1 MTIIVCLAAVV
12 FGYLLGSVPT
22 GFLVGRARGVDLRSV
37 GSGNIGATN
46 ALRVLGKKAGVIV
59 LILDAA
65 KGALACWGLP
75 RLAEVVGPT
84 AGSDQNLLSVL
95 AGAGAI
101 LGHNYTCWLKFKG
114 GKGVATSAGVLA
126 VITPVALLLATAVWV
141 IVFVVGRYVSL
152 ASISAAL
159 ALPFLVW
166 LTKGNSFLTAFAV
179 LMAAVVI
186 YAHRSNIKRL
196 VNGTEHRFGR
206 NKALDAAEEPLRGT
220 DTTETTEFQRRQT
233 GGVARTLE
241 H

>member
-1 MTIIVCLAAVV
+1 MTIILCLAAVV

-46 ALRVLGKKAGVIV
+46 ALRVLGKKAGAMV

-75 RLAEVVGPT
+75 RLAAVVGPT

>member
-1 MTIIVCLAAVV
+1 MTIILCLAAIVV
-12 FGYLLGSVPT
+12 GYLLGSVPT
-22 GFLVGRARGVDLRSV
+22 GFLMGRARGVDLRSV

-46 ALRVLGKKAGVIV
+46 ALRVLGKKAGAIV

-65 KGALACWGLP
+65 KGALACWGVP
-75 RLAEVVGPT
+75 RLATAIGPT
-84 AGSDQNLLSVL
+84 VGADQTLLSVL

-101 LGHNYTCWLKFKG
+101 LGHNYTCWLRFRG

-126 VITPVALLLATAVWV
+126 VITPAALLLATAVWV
-141 IVFVVGRYVSL
+141 IVFAVGRYVSL

-166 LTKGNSFLTAFAV
+166 FTKGNSFLAAFAV
-179 LMAAVVI
+179 VMSAVVI

-196 VNGTEHRFGR
+196 MNGTEHRFGR
-206 NKALDAAEEPLRGT
+206 TKAPGTAEEPQHGT
-220 DTTETTEFQRRQT
+220 DTTELQRRQP
-233 GGVARTLE
+233 GGDAGTVG

>member
-1 MTIIVCLAAVV
+1 MTIILCLAAIVV
-12 FGYLLGSVPT
+12 GYLLGSVPT

-46 ALRVLGKKAGVIV
+46 ALRVLGKKTGAIV

-65 KGALACWGLP
+65 KGALACWGVP
-75 RLAEVVGPT
+75 RLATMVGPT
-84 AGSDQNLLSVL
+84 AGADQNLLSVL

-101 LGHNYTCWLKFKG
+101 LGHNYTCLLRFRG

-126 VITPVALLLATAVWV
+126 VITPTALLLAVAVWA
-141 IVFVVGRYVSL
+141 IVFIVGRYVSL

-166 LTKGNSFLTAFAV
+166 LTKGNSFLAAFAV
-179 LMAAVVI
+179 VMAAVVI

-196 VNGTEHRFGR
+196 MNGTEHRFGR
-206 NKALDAAEEPLRGT
+206 TKTSGAAEEPWRAT
-220 DTTETTEFQRRQT
+220 DTAEFQKTQP
-233 GGVARTLE
+233 GGEAGTVD